1 MTYTRIILNQLYTC
15 VCVVCVICNCIS
27 ISILY
32 VYILYNNNNS
42 RYFMVGL
49 LTNNYIIRT
58 EVKVVLNCKN
68 I

>member
-1 MTYTRIILNQLYTC
+1 MC
-15 VCVVCVICNCIS
+15 VCVVCVICNRQQYC

-32 VYILYNNNNS
+32 VYILYNNDNS

-58 EVKVVLNCKN
+58 VVKVVLNCRN